1 MSSDGVTRISV
12 EISGSEISF
21 ETGRMAKQASGAV
34 VVRQGDTMVLC
45 TAVAGSV
52 RDVDFLPLTVDVEE
66 RMYASGKIPGSF
78 FKREGR
84 PGEKGTLTARMID
97 RPIRPLFPKEW
108 RYDTQLVAIPLSID
122 HEHPY
127 DILAMNGA
135 STALMISDI
144 PLPTPV
150 GAVRIGKIDG
160 NFVVNPNEADLLA
173 DSENASDLDLIVA
186 GTEEAILMVEAG
198 ANEIPEAEIL
208 DALDIAHAEIKKLC
222 ALQRELAEKVGKEKK
237 VFETIGVD
245 AAVLDAIRSSH
256 GSALE
261 AATQVEDKLDRQDA
275 TKAVEQQILEQH
287 APAAGESASEDQL
300 VEAKQKRAAVQ
311 MAFDKL
317 EKSIIRERIA
327 VDKKRPDGRGA
338 DEIRDISIEVG
349 VTPRTHGSALFTR
362 GQTQALSVVAMGT
375 LKEEMRLDTLG
386 LETKKYYWHH
396 YNFPPFSVGEAGRMG
411 GVKRRDIGHG
421 ALAERAL
428 APMVPSIEEFPYSI
442 RVVSDILESNGSSSM
457 ASVCGSSLSLMD
469 AGVPIKRPVAGI
481 AMGLIKEGED
491 YIVLTDIAGVEDHLG
506 DMDFKV
512 AGTERGIT
520 ALQMDI
526 KITGVTFDILRDAL
540 SQAKNARTFILG
552 KMADTIGSPRE
563 QLSQFAPRIQTIQI
577 DPSQIGLLIGKGGET
592 IRGLA
597 DEFESQIDVNDDGQ
611 VLIYSANG
619 ELGDALVE
627 RVRVMMKE
635 VEVGDEYVGKVV
647 KTTTFGAFIEL
658 SKGTDGLLH
667 ISNVSPGQRV
677 ESVEDVLNKGDE
689 INVRVVEVDRERGRI
704 GLRLADDPDIAGK
717 SVEELAGVG
726 TGGGAGAGA
735 DVRRATAVGAT
746 GRSVTAAP
754 GDRAATAAERS
765 AAAPAPDNH
774 AGFRRASGHRARAQR
789 ALGGA
794 RLLDRHRI
802 GRRVR
807 RPGGHLAPA
816 RAHAVSRH
824 RALRLA
830 GDRPDLRRDGRRGQR
845 GHRQGIDVAVHAR
858 ARRPSA
864 ARLRGDGRHGLPSAL
879 RRAGDRARGRARG
892 DRDVRRRPAGQGLR
906 RARRGRVRRA
916 PARARG
922 DRHRGGRRRRLAR
935 AAGGLPRGAL
945 RAAEPRHRRRRLARA
960 RRARAD
966 GDDARSSA
974 RAGLQRPAGGRRA
987 FAPGFERTGLR
998 APRALRGEGHRAV
1011 PRMRRRRRA
1020 GARGRAA
1027 LCAARARRR
1036 ARRDVLLAAVPGGA
1050 RAPWPRLL
1058 GLLLLQPL
1066 RALRRD
1072 RPVRGHAPGQPRRR
1086 RSR

>member
-1 MSSDGVTRISV
+1 MSSDAVTRVSV
-12 EISGSEISF
+12 EIAGSEISF

-45 TAVAGSV
+45 TAVAGSL

-122 HEHPY
+122 HVHPY

-135 STALMISDI
+135 SAALMVSDI

-160 NFVVNPNEADLLA
+160 NFVVNPQEPDLLA
-173 DSENASDLDLIVA
+173 DAENPSDLDLIVA

-208 DALDIAHAEIKKLC
+208 DALDIAHAAIKKIC
-222 ALQRELAEKVGKEKK
+222 ALQRDLAAKVGKAKK
-237 VFETIGVD
+237 AFEAIQVD
-245 AAVLDAIRSSH
+245 PAVLDAIRASH
-256 GSALE
+256 GAALD
-261 AATQVEDKLDRQDA
+261 AATQVEDKLERQDA
-275 TKAVEQQILEQH
+275 TKAVEQEILEQH
-287 APAAGESASEDQL
+287 APSAGDGASES
-300 VEAKQKRAAVQ
+300 EATHAKERRAAVQ

-327 VDKKRPDGRGA
+327 VHKKRPDGRGES
-338 DEIRDISIEVG
+338 EIRDITIEVG
-349 VTPRTHGSALFTR
+349 VLPRGHGSALFTR

-481 AMGLIKEGED
+481 AMGLIKEGDD

-540 SQAKNARTFILG
+540 AQAKEARTFILG
-552 KMADTIGSPRE
+552 KMAETIQGPRE

-597 DEFESQIDVNDDGQ
+597 EEFESQIDVNDDGQ

-627 RVRVMMKE
+627 RVRMMMKE

-658 SKGTDGLLH
+658 AKGTDGLLH

-677 ESVEDVLNKGDE
+677 EAVEDVLNKGDE
-689 INVRVVEVDRERGRI
+689 VNVRVVEVDRERGRI
-704 GLRLADDPDIAGK
+704 GLRLAEDPDIAGK
-717 SVEELAGVG
+717 TVEELAGVG
-726 TGGGAGAGA
+726 TGSHPPGGGGG
-735 DVRRATAVGAT
+735 RPPREGGSRN
-746 GRSVTAAP
+746 GRS
-754 GDRAATAAERS
+754 DRG
-765 AAAPAPDNH
+765 P
-774 AGFRRASGHRARAQR
+774 
-789 ALGGA
+789 
-794 RLLDRHRI
+794 
-802 GRRVR
+802 
-807 RPGGHLAPA
+807 
-816 RAHAVSRH
+816 
-824 RALRLA
+824 
-830 GDRPDLRRDGRRGQR
+830 RRDGERGS
-845 GHRQGIDVAVHAR
+845 G
-858 ARRPSA
+858 RP
-864 ARLRGDGRHGLPSAL
+864 RHG
-879 RRAGDRARGRARG
+879 
-892 DRDVRRRPAGQGLR
+892 RD
-906 RARRGRVRRA
+906 
-916 PARARG
+916 
-922 DRHRGGRRRRLAR
+922 
-935 AAGGLPRGAL
+935 
-945 RAAEPRHRRRRLARA
+945 
-960 RRARAD
+960 
-966 GDDARSSA
+966 
-974 RAGLQRPAGGRRA
+974 
-987 FAPGFERTGLR
+987 
-998 APRALRGEGHRAV
+998 
-1011 PRMRRRRRA
+1011 
-1020 GARGRAA
+1020 
-1027 LCAARARRR
+1027 
-1036 ARRDVLLAAVPGGA
+1036 
-1050 RAPWPRLL
+1050 
-1058 GLLLLQPL
+1058 
-1066 RALRRD
+1066 
-1072 RPVRGHAPGQPRRR
+1072 
-1086 RSR
+1086 

>member
-1 MSSDGVTRISV
+1 MSSDAVTRVSV
-12 EISGSEISF
+12 EIAGSEISF

-45 TAVAGSV
+45 TAVAGGI
-52 RDVDFLPLTVDVEE
+52 RDTDFMPLTVDVEE
-66 RMYASGKIPGSF
+66 RMYAAGKIPGSF

-97 RPIRPLFPKEW
+97 RPIRPLFPKDW

-135 STALMISDI
+135 SAALMISDI

-160 NFVVNPNEADLLA
+160 NFVVNPNEADLSTA
-173 DSENASDLDLIVA
+173 DTEEGRSDLDLILA
-186 GTEEAILMVEAG
+186 GTEDAILMVEAG

-208 DALDIAHAEIKKLC
+208 DALDIAHAAIKKLC
-222 ALQRELAEKVGKEKK
+222 ELQRDLAAKAGKEKK
-237 VFETIGVD
+237 VFEPITVD
-245 AAVLDAIRSSH
+245 PALLEQIRASH
-256 GSALE
+256 GAALD
-261 AATQVEDKLDRQDA
+261 AATQVEDKLERQDA
-275 TKAVEQQILEQH
+275 TKAVETAILEQYATP
-287 APAAGESASEDQL
+287 APEGASEEQQQA
-300 VEAKQKRAAVQ
+300 AKERRAAAQ
-311 MAFDKL
+311 LAFDKL

-327 VDKKRPDGRGA
+327 VHKKRPDGRSEN
-338 DEIRDISIEVG
+338 EIRDISIEVG

-375 LKEEMRLDTLG
+375 LKEEMRIDTLG

-428 APMVPSIEEFPYSI
+428 TPMVPSIEEFPYSI

-481 AMGLIKEGED
+481 AMGLIKEGDD

-540 SQAKNARTFILG
+540 SQAKEARTFILG
-552 KMADTIGSPRE
+552 KMADVIKTPRE

-592 IRGLA
+592 IRGLSE
-597 DEFESQIDVNDDGQ
+597 EFESQIDVNDDGQ

-627 RVRVMMKE
+627 RVRMMMKE

-658 SKGTDGLLH
+658 AKGTDGLLH

-677 ESVEDVLNKGDE
+677 DSVEDVLNKGDE
-689 INVRVVEVDRERGRI
+689 VNVRVVEVDRERGRI
-704 GLRLADDPDIAGK
+704 GLRLAEDPDIAGK

-726 TGGGAGAGA
+726 TGGSGGGGGN
-735 DVRRATAVGAT
+735 RGPREGSRPSSN
-746 GRSVTAAP
+746 GR
-754 GDRAATAAERS
+754 ERS
-765 AAAPAPDNH
+765 
-774 AGFRRASGHRARAQR
+774 
-789 ALGGA
+789 
-794 RLLDRHRI
+794 DR
-802 GRRVR
+802 
-807 RPGGHLAPA
+807 
-816 RAHAVSRH
+816 
-824 RALRLA
+824 
-830 GDRPDLRRDGRRGQR
+830 
-845 GHRQGIDVAVHAR
+845 
-858 ARRPSA
+858 
-864 ARLRGDGRHGLPSAL
+864 
-879 RRAGDRARGRARG
+879 
-892 DRDVRRRPAGQGLR
+892 
-906 RARRGRVRRA
+906 
-916 PARARG
+916 
-922 DRHRGGRRRRLAR
+922 GRRRE
-935 AAGGLPRGAL
+935 GERGSG
-945 RAAEPRHRRRRLARA
+945 RPRH
-960 RRARAD
+960 
-966 GDDARSSA
+966 
-974 RAGLQRPAGGRRA
+974 GR
-987 FAPGFERTGLR
+987 ER
-998 APRALRGEGHRAV
+998 
-1011 PRMRRRRRA
+1011 
-1020 GARGRAA
+1020 
-1027 LCAARARRR
+1027 
-1036 ARRDVLLAAVPGGA
+1036 D
-1050 RAPWPRLL
+1050 
-1058 GLLLLQPL
+1058 
-1066 RALRRD
+1066 
-1072 RPVRGHAPGQPRRR
+1072 
-1086 RSR
+1086 